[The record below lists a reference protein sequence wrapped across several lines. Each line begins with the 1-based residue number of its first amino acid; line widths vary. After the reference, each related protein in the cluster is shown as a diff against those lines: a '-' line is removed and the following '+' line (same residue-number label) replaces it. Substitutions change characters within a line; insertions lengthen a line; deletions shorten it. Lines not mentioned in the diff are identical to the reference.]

1 MLPEAGRVLTTTA
14 GAERIAGNVVGL
26 EPRDSVDLEGADDE
40 AVEVTAV
47 RADHGPPEV
56 AARNGPVI
64 GFVLRGAG
72 LPTIYVSGDNASV
85 DVAREIASEHG
96 PFDTTVLFVGG
107 AEVPEAWGEGVYL
120 TLTPETAVQVAGLMD
135 GAAIVPIHQDGW
147 AHFSSGA
154 DDVAR
159 AFAEA
164 GLSERLRPV
173 APGGEVK
180 LG

>member
-1 MLPEAGRVLTTTA
+1 MLL
-14 GAERIAGNVVGL
+14 
-26 EPRDSVDLEGADDE
+26 
-40 AVEVTAV
+40 
-47 RADHGPPEV
+47 
-56 AARNGPVI
+56 
-64 GFVLRGAG
+64 
-72 LPTIYVSGDNASV
+72 
-85 DVAREIASEHG
+85 
-96 PFDTTVLFVGG
+96 VGG

-135 GAAIVPIHQDGW
+135 GAAIVPIHELGW
-147 AHFSSGA
+147 AHFSFGA

-173 APGGEVK
+173 APGEEVK